1 MAANKA
7 TLDFKPDDEDL
18 MEEDVGVEAEA
29 VPSPKLPSAIT
40 VDFGEPS
47 NGQRKT
53 KERGLCE
60 ETGPRFARRD
70 FDSLDT
76 IAIGPSQM
84 ILCLEKLQQRKES
97 VAFNIVLPFKKKF
110 L

>member
-1 MAANKA
+1 MAANEA

-18 MEEDVGVEAEA
+18 MEEDVGAEAEA
-29 VPSPKLPSAIT
+29 VPSPKLPSTIT
-40 VDFGEPS
+40 ADSGEPS

-76 IAIGPSQM
+76 DGFFAWRSYNRERNQ
-84 ILCLEKLQQRKES
+84 LHSTLYSLSKRNSCDTAQ
-97 VAFNIVLPFKKKF
+97 
-110 L
+110 